1 MTHGSS
7 NLSHKRL
14 SISPNQKYLL
24 FLVIFGVF
32 ALFFVLEGRSLEH
45 KDSVRF
51 AEISREILEFN
62 DWILLRLG
70 GRIYPDKP
78 ALHFWL
84 TAFLYKIFG
93 ISPFVARI
101 PEAVA
106 GFCGFLITFFFARK
120 ILRNSETAFLA
131 AVILLSAYGYFFW
144 AKRTRIDIELAVFYS
159 VSLIFFYYAV
169 ETPNRR
175 HKIFWYTGFWFATGC
190 AVMSKGPVALTNLA
204 VVISYIIIVVR
215 NPDRRKISPK
225 LLAITSPIV
234 ALPILPWVI
243 PLLKHPQFS
252 AFKEAYDQ
260 TVIMHRGFSFFTYFY
275 DFPIRLFPASPFFF
289 LGLWG
294 FFRFRKQ
301 LADRRELGFL
311 LLWIGVY
318 VFILHL
324 SSAKNARYLLPIYMP
339 SSIVAAWA
347 IMFYCEKFPEV
358 FGKIML
364 WSDRIFLGMA
374 LLGLA
379 IPFCFAY
386 YYNVSLLSPMP
397 YVIGLGIALFLTR
410 KFLPLK
416 TAGLFLSFIMLLL
429 SIDVADTVVDEQ
441 TSDYLKLSRALKNQ
455 GLASEEVIF
464 YDCYTGYRARCAVS
478 YYYNNVIE
486 CSNNFKELSKDSKI
500 KGIVTTREA
509 IAKEKSWKEFKRH
522 HRVIPMA
529 RDFLILL
536 KPS

>member
-14 SISPNQKYLL
+14 SISSNQKYLL
-24 FLVIFGVF
+24 FLVIFGIF
-32 ALFFVLEGRSLEH
+32 ALFFALKGRSLEH

-51 AEISREILEFN
+51 AEVSREILEFN

-78 ALHFWL
+78 ALHFWM
-84 TAFLYKIFG
+84 TALLYKIFG

-159 VSLIFFYYAV
+159 VSLIFFYYGV

-175 HKIFWYTGFWFATGC
+175 HKILWYTGFWIATGC

-204 VVISYIIIVVR
+204 VVISYIISVVR
-215 NPDRRKISPK
+215 NPDHRNISPK

-234 ALPILPWVI
+234 VLPILPWVI

-260 TVIMHRGFSFFTYFY
+260 TVIMHRGFSLFTYFY

-301 LADRRELGFL
+301 LANRRGLGFL

-324 SSAKNARYLLPIYMP
+324 SSAKNARYLLPIYVP

-347 IMFYCEKFPEV
+347 IMFYCERFPEV

-364 WSDRIFLGMA
+364 WSDRIFLSMA

-379 IPFCFAY
+379 IPFCFAW

-397 YVIGLGIALFLTR
+397 YVIGLGIAFFLTR

-429 SIDVADTVVDEQ
+429 SIDAADTVVDEQ
-441 TSDYLKLSRALKNQ
+441 TSDYLKLSRALKNR

-486 CSNNFKELSKDSKI
+486 CSNNFEELSKDSKI

-509 IAKEKSWKEFKRH
+509 IAKEKSWKEFKNR
-522 HRVIPMA
+522 HRVIPMV

>member
-1 MTHGSS
+1 MCSFC
-7 NLSHKRL
+7 
-14 SISPNQKYLL
+14 I
-24 FLVIFGVF
+24 FL
-32 ALFFVLEGRSLEH
+32 
-45 KDSVRF
+45 
-51 AEISREILEFN
+51 
-62 DWILLRLG
+62 
-70 GRIYPDKP
+70 
-78 ALHFWL
+78 
-84 TAFLYKIFG
+84 
-93 ISPFVARI
+93 
-101 PEAVA
+101 
-106 GFCGFLITFFFARK
+106 
-120 ILRNSETAFLA
+120 
-131 AVILLSAYGYFFW
+131 
-144 AKRTRIDIELAVFYS
+144 
-159 VSLIFFYYAV
+159 
-169 ETPNRR
+169 
-175 HKIFWYTGFWFATGC
+175 
-190 AVMSKGPVALTNLA
+190 
-204 VVISYIIIVVR
+204 
-215 NPDRRKISPK
+215 
-225 LLAITSPIV
+225 
-234 ALPILPWVI
+234 
-243 PLLKHPQFS
+243 
-252 AFKEAYDQ
+252 
-260 TVIMHRGFSFFTYFY
+260 
-275 DFPIRLFPASPFFF
+275 
-289 LGLWG
+289 
-294 FFRFRKQ
+294 
-301 LADRRELGFL
+301 
-311 LLWIGVY
+311 
-318 VFILHL
+318 
-324 SSAKNARYLLPIYMP
+324 SAKNARYLLPIYMP

-347 IMFYCEKFPEV
+347 IMFYRKKFPEV

-486 CSNNFKELSKDSKI
+486 CSNNLKALSKDSKI

-509 IAKEKSWKEFKRH
+509 IAKEKSWKEFKRR

-529 RDFLILL
+529 RDFLLLL

>member
-14 SISPNQKYLL
+14 SISSNQKYLL
-24 FLVIFGVF
+24 FLVIFGIF

-84 TAFLYKIFG
+84 TALLYKIFG

-159 VSLIFFYYAV
+159 MSLIFFYYGV
-169 ETPNRR
+169 ETPDRR
-175 HKIFWYTGFWFATGC
+175 HKIFWYAGFWGATGC

-215 NPDRRKISPK
+215 NPDHRKISPK
-225 LLAITSPIV
+225 LLAISSPIV

-294 FFRFRKQ
+294 FLRFRKQ
-301 LADRRELGFL
+301 LANRRGLGFL

-339 SSIVAAWA
+339 CSIVAAWA
-347 IMFYCEKFPEV
+347 IMFYGEKFPEM

-364 WSDRIFLGMA
+364 WSDRIFLA
-374 LLGLA
+374 VAFLGLA

-397 YVIGLGIALFLTR
+397 YVIGLGLALFLTR

-441 TSDYLKLSRALKNQ
+441 TSAYLKLSRALKNQ

-478 YYYNNVIE
+478 YYYNKVIE
-486 CSNNFKELSKDSKI
+486 CSNNFKELSKDPKI
-500 KGIVTTREA
+500 RGIVTTRET
-509 IAKEKSWKEFKRH
+509 IAKEKSWKELKRRQ
-522 HRVIPMA
+522 RVIPMA